1 MENYTQIVTRST
13 WAAALLLAFPGLHAP
28 NLQTRAQQPAQ
39 RPAQQQSPQ
48 PTVVEVEPPEED
60 EASKPKEYAFNPL
73 QAEKELNIGNF
84 YWKKKSYRAAAMRYE
99 EATKWNP
106 GYAEAWLKLGEAH
119 EKLKQSAEA
128 RAAYEQFLGLAEED
142 KRAGEIKKRVTKLPA
157 PKPEPKKES

>member
-1 MENYTQIVTRST
+1 MTRST
-13 WAAALLLAFPGLHAP
+13 WAAALFLAVPGLSTA
-28 NLQTRAQQPAQ
+28 AQQPAQ
-39 RPAQQQSPQ
+39 RPPQQPSAP
-48 PTVVEVEPPEED
+48 PPVVEVEPPEED

-84 YWKKKSYRAAAMRYE
+84 YWKKKSYRAAALRYE

-128 RAAYEQFLGLAEED
+128 RAAYEQFLTLAVED
-142 KRAGEIKKRVTKLPA
+142 KRAGEVKKRVAKLPA
-157 PKPEPKKES
+157 PKKES

>member
-1 MENYTQIVTRST
+1 MTRSS
-13 WAAALLLAFPGLHAP
+13 WAAALLLAFPGLHA
-28 NLQTRAQQPAQ
+28 LAQQPAQ
-39 RPAQQQSPQ
+39 RPPQQPSAP
-48 PTVVEVEPPEED
+48 PPVVEVEPPEED

-84 YWKKKSYRAAAMRYE
+84 YWKKKSYRAAALRYE

-128 RAAYEQFLGLAEED
+128 RTAYEQFLEIADDD
-142 KRAGEIKKRVTKLPA
+142 KRAAGVKKRLAKLPA
-157 PKPEPKKES
+157 PKKES

>member
-1 MENYTQIVTRST
+1 MTRST
-13 WAAALLLAFPGLHAP
+13 WAAALFLAVPGLSTA
-28 NLQTRAQQPAQ
+28 AQQPAQ
-39 RPAQQQSPQ
+39 RPPKQQTAP
-48 PTVVEVEPPEED
+48 PPVVEVEPPEED

-84 YWKKKSYRAAAMRYE
+84 YWKKKSYRAAALRYE

-128 RAAYEQFLGLAEED
+128 RAAYEQFLTLADED
-142 KRAGEIKKRVTKLPA
+142 KRAGEVKKRVAKLPA
-157 PKPEPKKES
+157 PKKES

>member
-1 MENYTQIVTRST
+1 MTRST
-13 WAAALLLAFPGLHAP
+13 WAAALLLAFPGLPSA
-28 NLQTRAQQPAQ
+28 AQQPAQ
-39 RPAQQQSPQ
+39 RPPQQQTPQ

-73 QAEKELNIGNF
+73 QAEKELRIGNF

-106 GYAEAWLKLGEAH
+106 GYAEAWLKLGEAR
-119 EKLKQSAEA
+119 EKMKQSAEA

-142 KRAGEIKKRVTKLPA
+142 KRVGEIKKRVTKLPA

>member
-13 WAAALLLAFPGLHAP
+13 WAAALFLAVPGLSTA
-28 NLQTRAQQPAQ
+28 AQQPAQ
-39 RPAQQQSPQ
+39 RPPKQQTAP
-48 PTVVEVEPPEED
+48 PPVVEVEPPEED

-84 YWKKKSYRAAAMRYE
+84 YWKKKSYRAAALRYE

-128 RAAYEQFLGLAEED
+128 RAAYEQFLTLADED
-142 KRAGEIKKRVTKLPA
+142 KRAGEVKKRVAKLPA
-157 PKPEPKKES
+157 PKKES